1 LTYLEAISAF
11 NFSAKSESALGII
24 PGLGAGDLLLFRLLP
39 RGLDVE
45 LRTVRDLGF
54 VEPASALMF
63 EGERARRGDTAMLVY
78 VQKEAQSKVFG
89 NNDKGDTGL
98 IKATAES
105 LSVKPGDARHGI
117 KPTLERVDSTVY
129 KAPP

>member
-1 LTYLEAISAF
+1 MTYLEAISAF

-24 PGLGAGDLLLFRLLP
+24 PGLGAGDLLLFRLPL

-63 EGERARRGDTAMLVY
+63 EGERGRRGDNAMIVCD
-78 VQKEAQSKVFG
+78 QKKTRSKVFG
-89 NNDKGDTGL
+89 NNDKGDTGP

-105 LSVKPGDARHGI
+105 LSVKPGDG
-117 KPTLERVDSTVY
+117 KTWY
-129 KAPP
+129 